1 MSRSRQLSTLALL
14 TIAVTP
20 LACDS
25 GENPL
30 NPHEEEFHQGALS
43 SDQSDAEQAF
53 LATTP
58 AELHR
63 LRDEISRQEAA
74 AAADSSHDNIER
86 QAALTQHMLA
96 KLPSAMPSF
105 ATESARTTLAELSGD
120 GILSRLGYAAISSH
134 SLEGDKDVY
143 DDGTVRLR
151 VSRSVPGYFK
161 FADRTLLDE
170 ANKKV
175 ATETPVSAEVIERN
189 AADFLAKLG
198 VPASEIGG
206 IRARAVT
213 LDTGNRA
220 GEVFNYGT
228 AAYVTNVKRHIQ
240 GLPVLGSACTMAFD
254 VSGRLTWTRCR
265 WPQYQVAEEGTKAKA
280 RSYQEVLAG
289 LAHQEVLAGL
299 AQKLDRAMPPSA
311 NVADFNISTDFAY
324 AEQVTTNGVF
334 YVPVLRAILV
344 RTDGGGAGEF
354 LESISGIPLQ

>member
-1 MSRSRQLSTLALL
+1 MSRFCQLSTLALL
-14 TIAVTP
+14 TIAVAP
-20 LACDS
+20 LAACDS

-43 SDQSDAEQAF
+43 SYQSDAEQEAF

-74 AAADSSHDNIER
+74 EATDSNHDNIER

-143 DDGTVRLR
+143 DDGSVRLR

-170 ANKKV
+170 ANKKA
-175 ATETPVSAEVIERN
+175 ATEKPVSEEVIERN
-189 AADFLAKLG
+189 AADFLAKLD
-198 VPASEIGG
+198 VPASEIGD
-206 IRARAVT
+206 IQARAVT
-213 LDTGNRA
+213 LDTGNRD
-220 GEVFNYGT
+220 GKVFNYGT
-228 AAYVTNVKRHIQ
+228 VAYVTNVKRHIQ

-265 WPQYQVAEEGTKAKA
+265 WPQYQRAEEGTKAKA
-280 RSYQEVLAG
+280 RSY
-289 LAHQEVLAGL
+289 QEVLAGL

-311 NVADFNISTDFAY
+311 NVADFDISTDFAY

-344 RTDGGGAGEF
+344 KTDGGGAGEF